1 MLDFMISGTLL
12 LEESNIGEQVMKTSL
27 NIDMHPGNATKLGD
41 QNQNGILW
49 YVPKAPSDMLNDFPH
64 VEGFAYC
71 TFCGR
76 RFSHNQLMRLF
87 NHFMT
92 KIEKNVILSGCR
104 WEDQVPTVSTTEVP
118 GRNPG

>member
-49 YVPKAPSDMLNDFPH
+49 YVPKAPSGRVTKKSIIPKYQFVLN
-64 VEGFAYC
+64 GK
-71 TFCGR
+71 
-76 RFSHNQLMRLF
+76 Q
-87 NHFMT
+87 
-92 KIEKNVILSGCR
+92 R
-104 WEDQVPTVSTTEVP
+104 W
-118 GRNPG
+118 RC